1 MKVQLRNHGDVHM
14 KNKVYVLMGSKS
26 DLPHA
31 EKVAETLKEFGVD
44 YEMRVASA
52 HRTPEKVMKIVG
64 EVENEAVVL
73 VGVVGLSNAL
83 SGMLAGISTLP
94 VITLPTTPEDVM
106 ASLRMPPGVAHATVL
121 DPKNAALMA
130 IKILA
135 LQDPALKKKVR
146 EFLQSQQDRI
156 EKSDS
161 EVRKR

>member
-1 MKVQLRNHGDVHM
+1 
-14 KNKVYVLMGSKS
+14 MGSKS

>member
-1 MKVQLRNHGDVHM
+1 MQV

-146 EFLQSQQDRI
+146 EFLQSQQDRL
-156 EKSDS
+156 EKSHS

>member
-1 MKVQLRNHGDVHM
+1 MLRVVEV
-14 KNKVYVLMGSKS
+14 KNKVYILMGSKS
-26 DLPHA
+26 DLAHA
-31 EKVAETLKEFGVD
+31 EKVAETLKEFGVEC
-44 YEMRVASA
+44 EMRVASA
-52 HRTPEKVMKIVG
+52 HRTPAKVMKIVG

-146 EFLQSQQDRI
+146 DFLQAQQDRI
-156 EKSDS
+156 EKSDA

>member
-1 MKVQLRNHGDVHM
+1 MQV

-52 HRTPEKVMKIVG
+52 HRTPAKVMKIVG

>member
-1 MKVQLRNHGDVHM
+1 MVEVQV

>member
-1 MKVQLRNHGDVHM
+1 VVEVQV

-106 ASLRMPPGVAHATVL
+106 ASLRMRPCSTRRTPRSW
-121 DPKNAALMA
+121 P
-130 IKILA
+130 
-135 LQDPALKKKVR
+135 
-146 EFLQSQQDRI
+146 
-156 EKSDS
+156 
-161 EVRKR
+161 

>member
-1 MKVQLRNHGDVHM
+1 M

>member
-1 MKVQLRNHGDVHM
+1 MQV

-83 SGMLAGISTLP
+83 SGMIAGISTLP

>member
-1 MKVQLRNHGDVHM
+1 M
-14 KNKVYVLMGSKS
+14 KNKVYILMGSKS

-31 EKVAETLKEFGVD
+31 EKVAETLKEFGVE

-52 HRTPEKVMKIVG
+52 HRTPTKVMKIVD
-64 EVENEAVVL
+64 EVENETVVL

-94 VITLPTTPEDVM
+94 IITLPTTPEDVM

-130 IKILA
+130 VKILA
-135 LQDPALKKKVR
+135 LQDRALKKKMR
-146 EFLQSQQDRI
+146 EFLTSQQQRI
-156 EKSDS
+156 EKSDE
-161 EVRKR
+161 EVRKK

>member
-1 MKVQLRNHGDVHM
+1 M

-26 DLPHA
+26 DLAHA
-31 EKVAETLKEFGVD
+31 EKVAETLKKFGVE

-52 HRTPEKVMKIVG
+52 HRTPAKVMKIVG
-64 EVENEAVVL
+64 EAEGGNEAVVL

-121 DPKNAALMA
+121 DAKNAALMA

>member
-1 MKVQLRNHGDVHM
+1 MVEVQV

-83 SGMLAGISTLP
+83 SGMIAGISTLP

>member
-1 MKVQLRNHGDVHM
+1 MMRM
-14 KNKVYVLMGSKS
+14 NKVYIMMGSKS

-52 HRTPEKVMKIVG
+52 HRTPGKVMEIVE
-64 EVENEAVVL
+64 EVDNEAVVL

-94 VITLPTTPEDVM
+94 IITLPTTPEDVM

-130 IKILA
+130 IKILS
-135 LQDPALKKKVR
+135 LKDPALKKKVR
-146 EFLQSQQDRI
+146 EFLKAQQDRI

-161 EVRKR
+161 EVRKH

>member
-1 MKVQLRNHGDVHM
+1 M
-14 KNKVYVLMGSKS
+14 KNKVYILMGSKS

-31 EKVAETLKEFGVD
+31 EKVGQTLKEFGVEYD
-44 YEMRVASA
+44 MRVASA
-52 HRTPEKVMKIVG
+52 HRTPAKVMEIVDK
-64 EVENEAVVL
+64 VENEAVVL

-94 VITLPTTPEDVM
+94 IITLPTTPEDVL

-135 LQDPALKKKVR
+135 LQDPSLKKKVR
-146 EFLQSQQDRI
+146 EFLNAQQDRI
-156 EKSDS
+156 EKADS
-161 EVRKR
+161 EVRKH

>member
-1 MKVQLRNHGDVHM
+1 VVEVQV

-146 EFLQSQQDRI
+146 DFLQAQQDRI
-156 EKSDS
+156 EKSDA
-161 EVRKR
+161 EVRSKK

>member
-1 MKVQLRNHGDVHM
+1 MQV

>member
-1 MKVQLRNHGDVHM
+1 VQV

>member
-1 MKVQLRNHGDVHM
+1 M

-83 SGMLAGISTLP
+83 SGMIAGISTLP

-146 EFLQSQQDRI
+146 DFLQAQQDRI
-156 EKSDS
+156 EKSDA
-161 EVRKR
+161 EVRSKK